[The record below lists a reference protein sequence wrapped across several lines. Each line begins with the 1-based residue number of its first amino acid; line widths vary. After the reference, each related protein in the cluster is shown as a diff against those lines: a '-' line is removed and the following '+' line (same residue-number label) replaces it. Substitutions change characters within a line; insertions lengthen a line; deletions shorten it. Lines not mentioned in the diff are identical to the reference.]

1 LGIILELGER
11 AENLPNCYYNLA
23 LNYLYL
29 NRFKEAL
36 EMAGKGQEY
45 GRKLG
50 QPVMLANSEYLAG
63 IAHFSL
69 GHFTTA
75 LRTWDNAL
83 LLFQNNECPQQ
94 AYWVDSDRC
103 TCLVQLNRLEE
114 ALELCEKQVKEGRS
128 HGWTRDLA
136 QMLFWRGRI
145 KARLDPDDDEALN
158 DYSEAAELFK
168 TLGLHNWQARLYL
181 DQAELLLSREEY
193 AGARQIL
200 KLVETEF
207 EGQDMPRWL
216 AHARLVQARIEL
228 AEGDFELAEVL
239 GYKALHLA
247 KNYDLAELNYQG
259 WQLLGEVA
267 EEKCEYAQALGFYRE
282 AAAQIERLRGA
293 VTLELRGDFLKD
305 KMRSYEGVVHLSLT
319 QGDIEQAYDYIER
332 SKSRALTEMLANQV
346 DLQVRARSEAD
357 AILIEDLQRLR
368 QEHAQYFSLL
378 NQSAELASGQLRGKA
393 PVLELEASQVSQDL
407 KRCEKKIEEILL
419 TLQIRNSAY
428 AEDFSLTEVSSE
440 SPQPWLATGSL
451 IVEYYINGQEV
462 LALAISANEKRV
474 YRHLITLDKLEDTL
488 KRLSI
493 VLQGMPPQFA
503 AKFLVNTQA
512 HLAAL
517 YRSLFEPMAAWAK
530 NFRQLIFVPHGPLH
544 HLPFHALWHR
554 ETGRYLLEDY
564 EVSYLPAASQL
575 KFYHQRA
582 AELRQNNGTN
592 QSLVMAYSGQGSLPF
607 VVQEANEVAGILG
620 ERPYLEAAARR
631 SILEELAGAYKII
644 HLATHGQFRADAPLF
659 SFVELADGTLLTADL
674 FNLRLRASLVT
685 LSACESGLNKITGG
699 NELVGLSRACL
710 YAGAASLLL
719 SLWRVEDR
727 STACLMKDFY
737 RRLLEI
743 GKTKAAALRE
753 AQLALLRGE
762 LHPEW
767 ADDYRHPYYWAA
779 FCLIGENGE
788 L

>member
-1 LGIILELGER
+1 
-11 AENLPNCYYNLA
+11 
-23 LNYLYL
+23 
-29 NRFKEAL
+29 
-36 EMAGKGQEY
+36 
-45 GRKLG
+45 
-50 QPVMLANSEYLAG
+50 
-63 IAHFSL
+63 
-69 GHFTTA
+69 
-75 LRTWDNAL
+75 
-83 LLFQNNECPQQ
+83 
-94 AYWVDSDRC
+94 
-103 TCLVQLNRLEE
+103 
-114 ALELCEKQVKEGRS
+114 
-128 HGWTRDLA
+128 
-136 QMLFWRGRI
+136 
-145 KARLDPDDDEALN
+145 
-158 DYSEAAELFK
+158 
-168 TLGLHNWQARLYL
+168 
-181 DQAELLLSREEY
+181 
-193 AGARQIL
+193 
-200 KLVETEF
+200 
-207 EGQDMPRWL
+207 
-216 AHARLVQARIEL
+216 
-228 AEGDFELAEVL
+228 
-239 GYKALHLA
+239 
-247 KNYDLAELNYQG
+247 
-259 WQLLGEVA
+259 
-267 EEKCEYAQALGFYRE
+267 
-282 AAAQIERLRGA
+282 
-293 VTLELRGDFLKD
+293 
-305 KMRSYEGVVHLSLT
+305 
-319 QGDIEQAYDYIER
+319 
-332 SKSRALTEMLANQV
+332 MLANQV